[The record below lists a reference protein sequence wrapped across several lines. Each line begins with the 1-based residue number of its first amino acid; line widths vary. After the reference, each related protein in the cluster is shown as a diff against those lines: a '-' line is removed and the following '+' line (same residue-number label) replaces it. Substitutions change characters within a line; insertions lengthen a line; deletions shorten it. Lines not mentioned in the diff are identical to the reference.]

1 MNEQKKENARYKRAD
16 AINTIAKCLEMTLR
30 LSKDEYERLTCD
42 EYKRI
47 FGKWTL
53 KELKTLWK
61 LYEDGISGFG
71 AEGRIARLKVNWR

>member
-1 MNEQKKENARYKRAD
+1 MNEELKTKQENA
-16 AINTIAKCLEMTLR
+16 INSIAKCLEMTLR
-30 LSKDEYERLTCD
+30 LSKDDYERLTCD
-42 EYKRI
+42 EYKAI

-61 LYEDGISGFG
+61 LYEEGISGFG

>member
-1 MNEQKKENARYKRAD
+1 MNETLNEEKKEK

-42 EYKRI
+42 EYKAI

-53 KELKTLWK
+53 KELKTLWE
-61 LYEDGISGFG
+61 LYEDGIIGFG